1 MAPEANA
8 SSDRGEVM
16 MHDDGTDVILVVRR
30 LR

>member
-1 MAPEANA
+1 MAPEASA

-16 MHDDGTDVILVVRR
+16 MPDDGTDVILVVRR